1 MSEER
6 DLAKKQQRGEHAE
19 RILNDTLVQEAL
31 TGMRETAYHN
41 IRTSNFKQVEEREDL
56 YKMLKAIDS
65 FERQFT
71 DAINGGKKAKS
82 RLLELFKSRK

>member
-6 DLAKKQQRGEHAE
+6 DLQSKVQRADHAQ
-19 RILNDTLVQEAL
+19 RILTDTLVQEAL
-31 TGMRETAYHN
+31 IGMRDTVYHN
-41 IRTSNFKQVEEREDL
+41 IRTSHFKDVAEREDL
-56 YKMLKAIDS
+56 YKMLKTVDS

-82 RLLELFKSRK
+82 RLKEIFKRT